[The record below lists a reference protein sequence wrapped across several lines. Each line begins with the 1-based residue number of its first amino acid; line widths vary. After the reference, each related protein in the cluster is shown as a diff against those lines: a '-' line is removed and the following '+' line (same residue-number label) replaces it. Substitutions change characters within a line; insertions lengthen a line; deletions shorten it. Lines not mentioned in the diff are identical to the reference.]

1 MLGTIAAF
9 LISKSDRRLRERDE
23 IADAVGIPVLAAV
36 PVAHP
41 SDATGWAKLLAEYEP
56 GPVHAWRLRKV
67 LQHLGLNEIN
77 PADPDNV
84 ASLAVLSLSSDPGA
98 VALGPQLAVVAA
110 SLGIRTALVIGPQQ
124 DPNTTATLRAAC
136 TVTSATSPIWSRN
149 LQVSVR
155 DHGHLRD
162 QLDVALNIVVI
173 VVDGQEPQIE
183 PTTATAV
190 TVLGVSA
197 GAATAEDLA
206 RVAVS
211 AAADGRQLAGHP
223 RRGPRP
229 HGQDDWAHG
238 PAQPARITETP
249 WAPGRQD
256 EGGRA
261 MSDEDGT
268 VRIPRLTKAG
278 TPVRPWADDVA
289 DVGESPDLS
298 GDAAAGLIS
307 LSFLTSAL
315 RRRARF
321 WCITAV
327 VGLLLGLA
335 LVFHAAPAYQ
345 ATTSVVV
352 TSAPGDNPLDA
363 ILTDQA
369 LAESRS
375 VAGLALKKLGLKD
388 SVTHFLSTYNVTS
401 LTDKV
406 LQFTI
411 TAPSSDEAVRRVAG
425 LASEFLTFR
434 ADQARLNQ
442 TQVTQALNT
451 QVSQQKAQVAS
462 LASQIATLQS
472 QTLTAAQQAKLRELR
487 TAHTQATTTLN
498 ALQQAALGEYANMRI
513 DTSAVVNQSRVLDRA
528 APVVHSALKRPVEY
542 AGGALVACLVMG
554 MAFVII
560 AALLSDRLRRRDDV
574 AYALGA
580 QVRLSVPVVRLR
592 RWLPG
597 RHGLAAAR
605 LPAVQRIVSYLH
617 SALPA
622 EAAGGALVVIPADRP
637 EVAAL
642 SVAALA
648 VSLAQQGKK
657 VVVADLSPGAH
668 AARLLQSKEPGI
680 RTVTVG
686 DAQLVL
692 VVAGRGDVVPVGPL
706 SPVPS
711 LPAAAD
717 DALLS
722 AYGSADVLLTLAAV
736 DPSSGADHLPTWG
749 PRAVVTVT
757 AGESTTTRIHAVGEI
772 IRLSGTALFS
782 AVLIGADKTDESLG
796 IASAPKE
803 AGPGS
808 DGLLSFGSR

>member
-1 MLGTIAAF
+1 
-9 LISKSDRRLRERDE
+9 
-23 IADAVGIPVLAAV
+23 
-36 PVAHP
+36 
-41 SDATGWAKLLAEYEP
+41 
-56 GPVHAWRLRKV
+56 
-67 LQHLGLNEIN
+67 
-77 PADPDNV
+77 
-84 ASLAVLSLSSDPGA
+84 
-98 VALGPQLAVVAA
+98 
-110 SLGIRTALVIGPQQ
+110 
-124 DPNTTATLRAAC
+124 
-136 TVTSATSPIWSRN
+136 
-149 LQVSVR
+149 
-155 DHGHLRD
+155 
-162 QLDVALNIVVI
+162 
-173 VVDGQEPQIE
+173 
-183 PTTATAV
+183 
-190 TVLGVSA
+190 
-197 GAATAEDLA
+197 
-206 RVAVS
+206 
-211 AAADGRQLAGHP
+211 
-223 RRGPRP
+223 
-229 HGQDDWAHG
+229 
-238 PAQPARITETP
+238 
-249 WAPGRQD
+249 
-256 EGGRA
+256 

-278 TPVRPWADDVA
+278 TPVRPWADDTA
-289 DVGESPDLS
+289 EVGESPAPS

-315 RRRARF
+315 RRRARL
-321 WCITAV
+321 WCISAV

-375 VAGLALKKLGLKD
+375 VAGRALQKLGLKD

-401 LTDKV
+401 VTDKV

-442 TQVTQALNT
+442 EQVTQALST
-451 QVSQQKAQVAS
+451 QVSQQKAQVTT
-462 LASQIATLQS
+462 LAGQIATLQS
-472 QTLTAAQQAKLRELR
+472 QASTPDQKAKLDKLR
-487 TAHTQATTTLN
+487 TSHTQAISTLTS
-498 ALQQAALGEYANMRI
+498 LQSATLGEYASMRI
-513 DTSAVVNQSRVLDRA
+513 DTSAVVNQSRVLDKA

-542 AGGALVACLVMG
+542 AGGALVAGLVMG

-560 AALLSDRLRRRDDV
+560 QALLSDRLRRRDDV
-574 AYALGA
+574 AYALGT

-605 LPAVQRIVSYLH
+605 LPAVQRIVSYLR

-642 SVAALA
+642 SLAALA
-648 VSLAQQGKK
+648 VSCAQQGKK

-668 AARLLQSKEPGI
+668 AARLLQSKEPGM

-686 DAQLVL
+686 DTELIL
-692 VVAGRGDVVPVGPL
+692 VVPGRGDVVPVGPL

-711 LPAAAD
+711 LPAGAD
-717 DALLS
+717 DALLE

-757 AGESTTTRIHAVGEI
+757 AGASTTTRIHAVGEI

-796 IASAPKE
+796 ITSVPKA
-803 AGPGS
+803 AGPGG